1 MQKVQILIKCLRQNI
16 TCIERLARSHWGII
30 FAKNN
35 ELFLETAITVPINP
49 QSLLGD
55 PTPLQTLL
63 KGGSCV
69 DGRSPSVPGDR
80 TRQLLGG
87 VEGKRKR
94 MRWQNWA
101 QAERGWRTCNW
112 QCAGADSGELESNRE
127 GGPRPHV
134 GSQALPGPKIGP
146 QAQHYGDPCNPAR
159 FDFPLPCWTT
169 DSWTGS
175 RPVPCHPETWL
186 NSQSFCVSHRWQTRK
201 AAFPVN
207 MPIASPHMVL
217 LG

>member
-16 TCIERLARSHWGII
+16 TCIEILARSHWGII

-101 QAERGWRTCNW
+101 QAERGVENMQLTVCRSRQWRVRV
-112 QCAGADSGELESNRE
+112 QQR
-127 GGPRPHV
+127 GGCQDPMWAVRLCQDPKLAPRPSTMV
-134 GSQALPGPKIGP
+134 IPAIPLDSIFLCLVGP
-146 QAQHYGDPCNPAR
+146 QTPGLEVGLFPAI
-159 FDFPLPCWTT
+159 L
-169 DSWTGS
+169 
-175 RPVPCHPETWL
+175 RP
-186 NSQSFCVSHRWQTRK
+186 
-201 AAFPVN
+201 
-207 MPIASPHMVL
+207 
-217 LG
+217 G